1 MKIKMSGFTTLKS
14 EAARLGISE
23 SLAREYQNARAAWKK
38 RVQWYSKK
46 YGAVEWIDIPSDIRQ
61 LHKTAKIT
69 DFIESRI
76 ETIKSRTASAAKYI
90 RERQRQY
97 IINVAQVAEEIKGD
111 VITPDFL
118 EWVENAGS
126 RELSDVINAI
136 GTDVLLV
143 YYGDDDTDAGVVDA
157 QNAIPR
163 ARDKFIDLTRAF

>member
-1 MKIKMSGFTTLKS
+1 MKIKMSGFTTIKS

-23 SLAREYQNARAAWKK
+23 SLAREYQAARAAWKK

-46 YGAVEWIDIPSDIRQ
+46 YGAVESRDIPSDIRQ
-61 LHKTAKIT
+61 MHKTANVA
-69 DFIESRI
+69 DFIESRV

-111 VITPDFL
+111 VITPEFL

-136 GTDVLLV
+136 GTDVLER
-143 YYGDDDTDAGVVDA
+143 YYPDDDTDLASIDA
-157 QNAIPR
+157 QNAIER
-163 ARDKFIDLTRAF
+163 SRDVLIKYS

>member
-1 MKIKMSGFTTLKS
+1 MKIKMSGFTSIKS

-23 SLAREYQNARAAWKK
+23 SLARDYQNARAAWKK

-46 YGAVEWIDIPSDIRQ
+46 YGAVESIDIPSDIRQ
-61 LHKTAKIT
+61 LHKTANIA
-69 DFIESRI
+69 DFIEARI

-97 IINVAQVAEEIKGD
+97 IMNVAQVAEEINGD

-118 EWVENAGS
+118 DWLESAGS

-136 GTDVLLV
+136 GTDVLER
-143 YYGDDDTDAGVVDA
+143 YYPDDDTDLASIDA
-157 QNAIPR
+157 QNAIER
-163 ARDKFIDLTRAF
+163 SRDVLIKYS

>member
-1 MKIKMSGFTTLKS
+1 MKIKMSGFTPLKS

-46 YGAVEWIDIPSDIRQ
+46 YGAVESLDIPSDIRQ
-61 LHKTAKIT
+61 MRKTANIA

-97 IINVAQVAEEIKGD
+97 IMNVAQVAEEINGD
-111 VITPDFL
+111 VITPEFL
-118 EWVENAGS
+118 DWLGSAGS
-126 RELSDVINAI
+126 RELSDVINAR
-136 GTDVLLV
+136 GTDVLEI
-143 YYGDDDTDAGVVDA
+143 YYPDEESDRSEADA
-157 QNAIPR
+157 QNAIAR
-163 ARDKFIDLTRAF
+163 AHDVLIDIFRV